1 MERVLSPEER
11 IRRAE
16 DLYYRRKVQS
26 VNRQTARVNVDNKSG
41 YNSSKKFIKQMIACI
56 FIYVAWYGIQNSNYI
71 FSENITSSVKQLLEY
86 DISLSSL
93 YSIINTEEEQDNYT
107 EDVQSEATIETS
119 TIAVEETLSASE
131 EVTNISVTT
140 PEVIEPEV
148 VEIIEEASSI
158 DQMKED
164 AEYIKANYKMVKPL
178 SGTITSRF
186 GVRDSENPIVTS
198 YHTGLDIA
206 VNEGTVFVSAM
217 SGTVELVSSVG
228 DYGNHFKITNGDV
241 STIYAHCK
249 TVYVKEGQQIEAG
262 EEVAEVG
269 STGNSTGPH
278 LHFEIRRN
286 NQYVNPELVL
296 DF

>member
-1 MERVLSPEER
+1 MP
-11 IRRAE
+11 
-16 DLYYRRKVQS
+16 
-26 VNRQTARVNVDNKSG
+26 
-41 YNSSKKFIKQMIACI
+41 
-56 FIYVAWYGIQNSNYI
+56 YGIQNSNYI
-71 FSENITSSVKQLLEY
+71 FSENIASSIKQLLEY
-86 DISLSSL
+86 DISLSNL
-93 YSIINTEEEQDNYT
+93 HSIISTEEEQDSYI
-107 EDVQSEATIETS
+107 EDVQSQATVETS
-119 TIAVEETLSASE
+119 TTAVEETLSASE
-131 EVTNISVTT
+131 ESINT
-140 PEVIEPEV
+140 EVIEAES

-164 AEYIKANYKMVKPL
+164 AEYIKANYKMVNPL

-206 VNEGTVFVSAM
+206 AGEGTVFVSAM

-262 EEVAEVG
+262 EKVAEVG

>member
-1 MERVLSPEER
+1 MEKALSPEER
-11 IRRAE
+11 IRKAE

-26 VNRQTARVNVDNKSG
+26 INKQTARVNVDNKSN
-41 YNSSKKFIKQMIACI
+41 YKTSKKFIKQIIVCTL
-56 FIYVAWYGIQNSNYI
+56 IYLLWYGFQNSNYI
-71 FSENITSSVKQLLEY
+71 FSENVINNVKQVLEY
-86 DISLSSL
+86 DISLSSF
-93 YSIINTEEEQDNYT
+93 YSNINQEEEQIQ
-107 EDVQSEATIETS
+107 EVQEEATVETS
-119 TIAVEETLSASE
+119 TTAVEETLSVSE
-131 EVTNISVTT
+131 EITE
-140 PEVIEPEV
+140 PEVIES
-148 VEIIEEASSI
+148 EIIVPPEEASSI

-164 AEYIKANYKMVKPL
+164 AEYIKANYNMIKPI

-186 GVRDSENPIVTS
+186 GVRDSENPNVTA

-217 SGTVELVSSVG
+217 SGTVELVSSEG
-228 DYGNHFKITNGDV
+228 AYGNHFKITNGDV

-249 TVYVKEGQQIEAG
+249 TVYVKEGQQVTAG

-286 NQYVNPELVL
+286 NQYVNPELIL
-296 DF
+296 DY